1 MADESPAW
9 LGKYIVFP
17 AAPGDFNMKA
27 ALANASVQVRF
38 TAREPLHTIWFRYCN
53 VCVSV
58 QARLKRF
65 VGDRGTG
72 GQEVYGAK
80 LQAAHHIHVPGDD
93 NYRILQHHYGKV
105 QPYPTCPITTIT
117 IIIIIG

>member
-1 MADESPAW
+1 M
-9 LGKYIVFP
+9 FP
-17 AAPGDFNMKA
+17 SAPGDFNMKA

-38 TAREPLHTIWFRYCN
+38 TTDIMY
-53 VCVSV
+53 VCMCLYVIDFVSI

-72 GQEVYGAK
+72 AQEVYGAQ

-93 NYRILQHHYGKV
+93 NYRILQHHYGRSV
-105 QPYPTCPITTIT
+105 GRPDLSSHS
-117 IIIIIG
+117 

>member
-1 MADESPAW
+1 M
-9 LGKYIVFP
+9 YVYVYVFL
-17 AAPGDFNMKA
+17 F
-27 ALANASVQVRF
+27 
-38 TAREPLHTIWFRYCN
+38 
-53 VCVSV
+53 

-93 NYRILQHHYGKV
+93 NYRILQHHYGRSI
-105 QPYPTCPITTIT
+105 PYHTCPITTTTTIIT
-117 IIIIIG
+117 IIGFLLFSIRILCGSGDAILLQKVLLYLHTL